1 MNEMVDLESPGPEDA
16 GRIAD
21 AVLRQLEEERLEES
35 QGERTADSDDIV
47 EMNSRSTSEW
57 SSLYAVWLL
66 VGNFAFA
73 VPQACPSLVILSSLI
88 LSTYVLGDTQPR
100 TKLHQDLPPRWKRK
114 KKFRRMRCRRRQAN
128 RPSHLDGRI
137 VQPPCFTKLWRWRRR
152 NLCNRHRLWG
162 RGVVQPSTSEAG
174 KLKFC
179 AEICND
185 EISKVLVKLHHQ
197 DDLRLRHVY
206 RADVGHD
213 VARSKKKEA
222 IVARDEYQSEYYFP
236 ADRFVVRFRMTPM
249 GLSTAVPA
257 SGPNIVPEG
266 ATVPSRAP
274 EGATLPSC
282 APEGGASRL
291 SLCLG
296 CIGGHFV
303 SIE

>member
-1 MNEMVDLESPGPEDA
+1 M
-16 GRIAD
+16 
-21 AVLRQLEEERLEES
+21 
-35 QGERTADSDDIV
+35 
-47 EMNSRSTSEW
+47 
-57 SSLYAVWLL
+57 WLL
-66 VGNFAFA
+66 IYIFTFA
-73 VPQACPSLVILSSLI
+73 VPQTCQSLVILFCLI

-114 KKFRRMRCRRRQAN
+114 KKFRRRRLPYHLVMRCRRRQAN

-137 VQPPCFTKLWRWRRR
+137 VQPPCSTKLWRWRRR

-197 DDLRLRHVY
+197 DDLRLRHVF

-274 EGATLPSC
+274 EGATLPSR

-296 CIGGHFV
+296 YIGGHFV